1 MMEKRVMKLPTYL
14 YKFLCLLLIIP
25 LCACGGGGGG
35 SSSNQTSVI
44 NSSLIIASSSL
55 SSSAL
60 SSSVLSSALL
70 SLSSSSI
77 NSSSSNLLTSSSS
90 IGNNSSRSSNST
102 SNLLVDIPLQSQI
115 TKVQP
120 MTGIVLWADSHNDS
134 VLKTDDQYI
143 QLEYAYVRPSD
154 VVIGDN
160 LYDWTPVENLLEQ
173 IRARKKQAILRWYY
187 VYPGRATAVPAYIKN
202 YSDYHETTALSE
214 GLQTGFPD
222 WSHAELQQATL
233 DFYTAF
239 AARYDNDPRI
249 AFVQA
254 GFGLWGEYHIY
265 DPGVILGKN
274 FPSKAYQKT
283 FLQHLATVFDE
294 LHWSISIDAG
304 DSENTPVANDAS
316 LRALHFGNFDDSF
329 MHKDH
334 AQYNKDMWTI
344 FGYEE
349 RYKHS
354 PHGGELS
361 YYSDFD
367 QQNALNIS
375 GMYGRTYEQLSADF
389 HITYMIGNDQPEYQ
403 TNQRIKD
410 AGLANGYKF
419 YITEF
424 KASSSLSR
432 VTVTNRGI
440 APIYYDAYV
449 AINGVRSAQSLKG
462 LLANPSL
469 TIEINSGG
477 VRPVLTIESDRLVE
491 GQEIQFSANL

>member
-1 MMEKRVMKLPTYL
+1 MKLPY
-14 YKFLCLLLIIP
+14 YFHRFLCTLFIIS
-25 LCACGGGGGG
+25 LTACGGGGGG
-35 SSSNQTSVI
+35 SSDTKSSVT
-44 NSSLIIASSSL
+44 NSSSIVSSS
-55 SSSAL
+55 SL
-60 SSSVLSSALL
+60 SSSVLSSSPASSSNPIT
-70 SLSSSSI
+70 SLSSSN
-77 NSSSSNLLTSSSS
+77 NSSSHSS
-90 IGNNSSRSSNST
+90 ISSTND
-102 SNLLVDIPLQSQI
+102 LLVDIPLQSQI

-187 VYPGRATAVPAYIKN
+187 VYPGRTTAVPTYIKN

-239 AARYDNDPRI
+239 ATRYDNDPRI

-265 DPGVILGKN
+265 DPGIILGKN
-274 FPSKAYQKT
+274 FPSKAYQKI
-283 FLQHLATVFDE
+283 FLQHLDTVFDQ

-304 DSENTPVANDAS
+304 DSENTPIANDAS
-316 LRALHFGNFDDSF
+316 LLALKFGNFDDSF
-329 MHKDH
+329 MHQDH
-334 AQYNKDMWTI
+334 AQYNKGMWTI
-344 FGYEE
+344 FGYQE

-361 YYSDFD
+361 YYSEFD
-367 QQNALNIS
+367 QKNALNIA
-375 GMYGRTYEQLSADF
+375 GIYGRTYEKLSADF

-424 KASSSLSR
+424 KASSSRAR

-440 APIYYDAYV
+440 APIYYDTYV
-449 AINGVRSAQSLKG
+449 AINGVRSTQSLKG
-462 LLANPSL
+462 LLPNATL
-469 TIEINSGG
+469 TVEINSGG
-477 VRPVLTIESDRLVE
+477 ARPVLTIECDRLVT